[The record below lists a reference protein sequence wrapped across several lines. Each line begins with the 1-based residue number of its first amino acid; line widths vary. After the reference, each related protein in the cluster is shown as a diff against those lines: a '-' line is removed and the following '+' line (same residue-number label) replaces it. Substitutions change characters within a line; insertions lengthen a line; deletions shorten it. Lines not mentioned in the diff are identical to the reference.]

1 MVKVSIIMGSE
12 SDMPKMRKACEVLN
26 DYGVDFD
33 TTIVSAHRTPIFM
46 SHFALN
52 ARDNGIQVIIAGAG
66 GAAHLPGMVA
76 SYTLIP
82 VIGVPL
88 NRTAVQGK
96 DALYSIV
103 QMPAGIPVAT
113 VGIDNSHN
121 AALLALQILSLNDNE
136 LYDRLMD
143 ARRDKEKTILEAKLN
158 WSVDGKTTS

>member
-1 MVKVSIIMGSE
+1 MTVSIIMGSE
-12 SDMPKMRKACEVLN
+12 SDMPKMRKACEVL
-26 DYGVDFD
+26 DEYGVKFD
-33 TTIVSAHRTPIFM
+33 TSIISAHRTPVNM
-46 SHFALN
+46 VHFSAG
-52 ARDNGIQVIIAGAG
+52 ARARGTKVIIAGAG

-103 QMPAGIPVAT
+103 QMPAGVPVAT

-121 AALLALQILSLNDNE
+121 AALLALQILSLNDDI
-136 LYDRLMD
+136 LWGHLMD
-143 ARRDKEKTILEAKLN
+143 ARRAKEKVILEAKLD
-158 WSVDGKTTS
+158 WRIDGKATS